1 MTTRPGARPS
11 AGTILLWIG
20 VIAVAVVAG
29 AWVVLNANTII
40 KSFWPP
46 EPASAQAHAIH
57 DLYTIVFII
66 AAVIFFVVEGL
77 IVWTVIRYRRRP
89 GDDELPPQTHGHN
102 LAEIVW
108 TVVPTII
115 VIFLFFV
122 SWQTLNTVEAKTPN
136 PDLQVRVH
144 GGQFQW
150 TFEYLP
156 SDATTG
162 TEDAVFSITSPVAP
176 DGGLHLPAGKTT
188 HLFLTSNDV
197 IHAFYVPH
205 FLFKRDVVPGH
216 INQFDLSL
224 DADEAGST
232 FNGQCAELCGT
243 GHRIM
248 TFSVVA
254 MSPEDFQAWC
264 DLQMAAAEATPP
276 PPPSGE
282 PGGSGGPPPGG
293 GTVVNLTAKNVA
305 FEEKTLTA
313 PANQPWSIHFD
324 NQDANTPHDIDILAS
339 ANGEKI
345 LDTKEFPGVAAQ
357 DFPVEPLAAG
367 SYRFECSIHPSLMF
381 GTLTVQ

>member
-11 AGTILLWIG
+11 AGMIFLWI
-20 VIAVAVVAG
+20 VIIAAAVVLG
-29 AWVVLNANTII
+29 AWVVLNANAII
-40 KSFWPP
+40 QSFWPP
-46 EPASAQAHAIH
+46 SPATSQGHAIH
-57 DLYTIVFII
+57 DLYTIVFLI
-66 AAVIFFVVEGL
+66 AAAIFFVVEGL

-108 TVVPTII
+108 TVVPTLI

-122 SWQTLNTVEAKTPN
+122 SWQTLNTVEATTDH
-136 PDLQVRVH
+136 PDLKVRVH

-150 TFEYLP
+150 TFDYLP
-156 SDATTG
+156 ENATTG
-162 TEDAVFSITSPVAP
+162 QEDPVFSVTAPMAP
-176 DGGLHLPAGKTT
+176 DGGLVLPAGKTT
-188 HLFLTSNDV
+188 HLFLLSNDV

-216 INQFDLSL
+216 INQFDLSI
-224 DADEAGST
+224 DADEAGQV
-232 FNGQCAELCGT
+232 FRGQCAELCGT

-248 TFSVVA
+248 IFDVTA
-254 MSPEDFQAWC
+254 MSPDDFQKWY
-264 DLQMAAAEATPP
+264 DLQVATAEATPP
-276 PPPSGE
+276 PPASGG
-282 PGGSGGPPPGG
+282 PGGSGEPPAGG
-293 GTVVNLTAKNVA
+293 GTVVDLIAKNVA
-305 FEEKTLTA
+305 FEQKTLTA
-313 PANQPWSIHFD
+313 PANQPWTIHFD
-324 NQDANTPHDIDILAS
+324 NQDQGTPHDIDILAS
-339 ANGEKI
+339 DNGQKI